1 MDYWIKLRK
10 VMDKKLNMFN
20 SQHREFYRRFT
31 SGATELVLD
40 AADRLNI
47 PKHLMEY
54 ATIKSDCYLTPGQN
68 TIEMWSVATYEAR
81 LKNFDSN
88 AYQDIAN
95 EVMGSINLWDDDT
108 TTF

>member
-1 MDYWIKLRK
+1 
-10 VMDKKLNMFN
+10 
-20 SQHREFYRRFT
+20 
-31 SGATELVLD
+31 
-40 AADRLNI
+40 
-47 PKHLMEY
+47 
-54 ATIKSDCYLTPGQN
+54 
-68 TIEMWSVATYEAR
+68 MWSVATYEAR